1 METIDSPMN
10 FLVLLV
16 LLFEAASLLADS
28 PPAPVPVAIVG
39 LAHDKAGTFLTELR
53 SRSDAALVAIVE
65 TNQDLITQYQRR
77 FNLDREL
84 FFADFGTMQR
94 TAHPR
99 AAAVFSRTIDHRA
112 AIENCAACG
121 IDVMLEKPLA
131 INLVEASRMAA
142 AAKKGGIEVV
152 VDYETAWFLGNQ
164 TAYEIVHNRRAIG
177 TVRKVVVRAGH
188 RGPKEIGC
196 SPQFLQWLTD
206 PAQSGGG
213 ALIDFGCY
221 GADLVTW
228 LMGGER
234 PSSVM
239 AATQQIKPTVYPNV
253 EDEAT
258 VVLEYSGVHAIIEA
272 SWNWPYETRDLQIFG
287 SDGYVLVP
295 QSDVVRMRKAGAPES
310 QIQLL
315 APPKGQDASDDL
327 SYFLAVTR
335 RQIQPAGM
343 VSLESN
349 LIVMEIMDAA
359 RESARTGRRVELK
372 AAVARDQS
380 LR

>member
-1 METIDSPMN
+1 
-10 FLVLLV
+10 
-16 LLFEAASLLADS
+16 
-28 PPAPVPVAIVG
+28 
-39 LAHDKAGTFLTELR
+39 LR
-53 SRSDAALVAIVE
+53 SRSDVALVAIVE
-65 TNQDLITQYQRR
+65 TNQDLIAQYQRR
-77 FNLDREL
+77 FNLDRGL

-94 TAHPR
+94 KTRPR
-99 AAAVFSRTIDHRA
+99 AVAVFSPTIDHRA
-112 AIENCAACG
+112 VVEDCAARG

-131 INLVEASRMAA
+131 INLAEASRMAA

-152 VDYETAWFLGNQ
+152 VDYETAWFPGNQ

-177 TVRKVVVRAGH
+177 AMRKVVVRAGH

-221 GADLVTW
+221 GADLLTW

-258 VVLEYSGVHAIIEA
+258 VVLEYPGVHAIIEA

-343 VSLESN
+343 ASLELN
-349 LIVMEIMDAA
+349 LTVMEIMDAA
-359 RESARTGRRVELK
+359 RESARTGRRVELR
-372 AAVARDQS
+372 AVTARDQS